1 MIMVNPEKSQLY
13 KIGAIAR
20 LTGITPVTIRMWQTR
35 YDAVEPV
42 RTEGKQRL
50 YTENDLTKLSL
61 LKELTEQ
68 GDSIGMIASLSVD
81 ELEKRLNELEAKR
94 GPKGNPS
101 SQTPIKVAVLG
112 YGIPQLSS
120 TEVAS
125 HAAPLELVGQFNP
138 ENALSKDVKACE
150 PDLLIFQIAS
160 LQPDSLDFIHQAIK
174 QSEAVGACV
183 VYAFGPKKVIRNLT
197 TDSTMPL
204 RAPVNVQE
212 LTLAANH
219 LVRSADRP
227 QIDEEGEGNVQQRRY
242 SDSQLWEVVNQP
254 NAIQCECPQHISHIL
269 FSLNNFES
277 YMKDCENRNTKD
289 AEVHKYLHNVA
300 AKSRACLEKAM
311 DRLVEHEN
319 LTFKS
324 Q

>member
-1 MIMVNPEKSQLY
+1 MIMMNPENLQLY

-35 YDAVEPV
+35 YDAVKPV

-68 GDSIGMIASLSVD
+68 GDSIGMIAGLSVD
-81 ELEKRLNELEAKR
+81 ELKKRLNELEAKR
-94 GPKGNPS
+94 GPKRNPS
-101 SQTPIKVAVLG
+101 NQSPIKVAILG
-112 YGIPQLSS
+112 YGIPQLTSAQVSS
-120 TEVAS
+120 YT
-125 HAAPLELVGQFNP
+125 APLELVGQFNP
-138 ENALSKDVKACE
+138 ENALSEDINACN

-160 LQPDSLDFIHQAIK
+160 LQPDSLDFIHQAITL
-174 QSEAVGACV
+174 SGAIGACV
-183 VYAFGPKKVIRNLT
+183 VYAFGPKKVVRNLT
-197 TDSTMPL
+197 TDTILPL
-204 RAPVNVQE
+204 RAPINVQE

-219 LVRSADRP
+219 LVGFADRP
-227 QIDEEGEGNVQQRRY
+227 QIHEEDGENVQQRRY
-242 SDSQLWEVVNQP
+242 SDSQLWEIVNQP
-254 NAIQCECPQHISHIL
+254 NAIKCECPQHLSHIL

-289 AEVHKYLHNVA
+289 AEVHQYLHKVA

-311 DRLVEHEN
+311 DKLVEHEN
-319 LTFKS
+319 ITFKS
-324 Q
+324 